1 MSNRI
6 NRINETIKHEISH
19 QIRFGLKD
27 PRLTDLVS
35 VLKVDTTGDLR
46 YAKVYI
52 SVYDT
57 PDKKDQVIQV
67 LNKAAG
73 FLRKNVGKKL
83 KTHHTPELIF
93 QLDDSMEYG
102 AHIDEIIRD
111 LHKGD
116 KKGNEGDGDQ

>member
-6 NRINETIKHEISH
+6 NRINEIIKQDVSH

-52 SVYDT
+52 SVYDK
-57 PDKKDQVIQV
+57 DEKKAKVIEV
-67 LNKAAG
+67 LNNAAG
-73 FLRKNVGKKL
+73 FLRKSVGKKL
-83 KTHHTPELIF
+83 KTHYTPELIF
-93 QLDDSMEYG
+93 ELDDSIEYG
-102 AHIDEIIRD
+102 AHIEQVLRD
-111 LHKGD
+111 LNKQAKGTKD
-116 KKGNEGDGDQ
+116 HGDE

>member
-6 NRINETIKHEISH
+6 NRINETIKHEVSH

-57 PDKKDQVIQV
+57 DEKKQQVIDI

-73 FLRKNVGKKL
+73 FMRKSVGKKL
-83 KTHHTPELIF
+83 KTHYTPELLF
-93 QLDDSMEYG
+93 QLDDSLEYG
-102 AHIDEIIRD
+102 AHIDEILRD
-111 LHKGD
+111 LNKNSKGSD
-116 KKGNEGDGDQ
+116 DHGDE

>member
-27 PRLTDLVS
+27 PRLTELVS
-35 VLKVDTTGDLR
+35 VMKVDTTGDLR

-57 PDKKDQVIQV
+57 DEKKAQVIQI

-73 FLRKNVGKKL
+73 FLRKCVGKKL
-83 KTHHTPELIF
+83 KTHHTPELLF

-102 AHIDEIIRD
+102 YHIDEIIRD
-111 LHKGD
+111 LHKDDKEGTKKNGD
-116 KKGNEGDGDQ
+116 E

>member
-6 NRINETIKHEISH
+6 NRINETIKHEVSH

-57 PDKKDQVIQV
+57 DEKKQQVIDI

-73 FLRKNVGKKL
+73 FMRKSVGKNL
-83 KTHHTPELIF
+83 KTHYTPELLF
-93 QLDDSMEYG
+93 QLDDSLEYG
-102 AHIDEIIRD
+102 AHIDEILRD
-111 LHKGD
+111 LNKNSKGSD
-116 KKGNEGDGDQ
+116 DHGDE

>member
-6 NRINETIKHEISH
+6 NRINETIKHEVSH

-57 PDKKDQVIQV
+57 DEKKQQVIDI

-73 FLRKNVGKKL
+73 FMRKSVGKKL
-83 KTHHTPELIF
+83 KTHYTAELQF
-93 QLDDSMEYG
+93 LLDDSIEYG
-102 AHIDEIIRD
+102 AHIDEILRD
-111 LHKGD
+111 LHKTSKGSDDHGD
-116 KKGNEGDGDQ
+116 E

>member
-6 NRINETIKHEISH
+6 QRINEIIRQEISH

-52 SVYDT
+52 SVYDKEE
-57 PDKKDQVIQV
+57 KKAQVIEV

-73 FLRKNVGKKL
+73 FLRKSVGQKL
-83 KTHHTPELIF
+83 KTHYTPELIF

-102 AHIDEIIRD
+102 AHIDEILRD
-111 LHKGD
+111 LNKKSKETDHNGD
-116 KKGNEGDGDQ
+116 E